1 MAHKKDKSETIVDET
16 IGGVTI
22 TEDTPIIEV
31 AMTETIE
38 EVAPI
43 VNVTQFNLKPGQC
56 AVKRK
61 DGKGGICIVNEKY
74 IGTKYSLD
82 KYEVVESKKK

>member
-1 MAHKKDKSETIVDET
+1 MAKATHTKQIVDQSEAT
-16 IGGVTI
+16 TLN
-22 TEDTPIIEV
+22 EDTPINEV
-31 AMTETIE
+31 EMTETIE

-74 IGTKYSLD
+74 VGSKYSLD

>member
-1 MAHKKDKSETIVDET
+1 MSSKKEKVENPETIEAP
-16 IGGVTI
+16 ILS
-22 TEDTPIIEV
+22 EDTPIIEV

-74 IGTKYSLD
+74 IGTKYSLE